1 MEAKQKSKIFTR
13 KQFILTLMSYER
25 RSFRSTTR
33 KKRSNFLI
41 FDDTDRIHN
50 KLQIVSLCYCKTWT
64 QMPCLCLDV
73 FDE

>member
-50 KLQIVSLCYCKTWT
+50 KLQIVSLCYCKT
-64 QMPCLCLDV
+64 
-73 FDE
+73 